1 MAAEQAKEEERQR
14 EEVAAVVA
22 RLVSCVVTGSVPNLR
37 RVGEAKASRMGMR
50 DLADRLAENGRAPL
64 RGGAHAIDRVLDVR
78 KVGRSLQVLV
88 RWRGEH
94 DDQWRTWAQCNAPA
108 REEATAMARRKF
120 APSKNKQAVEGP
132 TRPTRDRV
140 HLRRGQVEAPH
151 PKRSR
156 LRKADG
162 RPISAGPVPI
172 TPILPSYS
180 PGAAQE
186 PAAYGAGAGR
196 SARGLPILWESPAAE
211 DLRGVLWKAS
221 PRGVAR
227 PKGPYKR
234 QGSPLVAEG
243 ARRARGEGRR
253 DGSSLSGNKRARDEE
268 VIADGE
274 GGRRKR
280 EGDITR

>member
-1 MAAEQAKEEERQR
+1 
-14 EEVAAVVA
+14 
-22 RLVSCVVTGSVPNLR
+22 
-37 RVGEAKASRMGMR
+37 
-50 DLADRLAENGRAPL
+50 
-64 RGGAHAIDRVLDVR
+64 
-78 KVGRSLQVLV
+78 
-88 RWRGEH
+88 
-94 DDQWRTWAQCNAPA
+94 
-108 REEATAMARRKF
+108 MARRKF
-120 APSKNKQAVEGP
+120 APKKNKQALEGP
-132 TRPTRDRV
+132 TRPTRDRA
-140 HLRRGQVEAPH
+140 HLRRGQVDEPH

-180 PGAAQE
+180 LGAAQE

-196 SARGLPILWESPAAE
+196 SARGLPIVWESPAAE
-211 DLRGVLWKAS
+211 DLRGVLWKVS
-221 PRGVAR
+221 PGGVAR

-274 GGRRKR
+274 GGRRRR